1 VQVFPN
7 PATDQFTVQLPALEQ
22 ATLSLLAADGRL
34 LWQQHVA
41 AAPAQPVAVPGIPTL
56 PAGLYLLR
64 VEVDGQAL
72 VHRVV
77 KH

>member
-1 VQVFPN
+1 M
-7 PATDQFTVQLPALEQ
+7 
-22 ATLSLLAADGRL
+22 
-34 LWQQHVA
+34 
-41 AAPAQPVAVPGIPTL
+41 PTL

-72 VHRVV
+72 VQRVV